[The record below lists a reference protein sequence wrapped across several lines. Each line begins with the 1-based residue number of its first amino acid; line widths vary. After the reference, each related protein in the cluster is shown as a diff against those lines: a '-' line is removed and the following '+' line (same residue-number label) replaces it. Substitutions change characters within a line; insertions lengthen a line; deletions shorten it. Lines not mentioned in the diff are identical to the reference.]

1 MMCNSCSE
9 HNKNS
14 IDNVFKGINIAKN
27 EETLFIQFLNNHD
40 FSVHTIKAFR
50 QDIRKFATY
59 FVSNNHEPFSSARIT
74 VMDLTGFKKYLREE
88 KTQAVATVNRALVCI
103 RRYLDWLVSQ
113 EHLKVNPAKM
123 VKELKRQQLVPQGL
137 ERNQVRKLLREI
149 ELRNDIRSRAIFTT
163 FLHTG
168 CRVSDLVNVE
178 LQDLII
184 NERSGYIVFRLG
196 KGGKQRQVPLSL
208 SSRRAIQEYLRVRP
222 PVSSDILFIG
232 ERGALSDIGI
242 RSLCKKYSAIC
253 GFKIYPHLLR
263 HSMAHQ
269 FLKDNSNDLVSLAQI
284 LGHENLNT
292 TARYTQ
298 RTSEQLAEAAERL
311 SY

>member
-1 MMCNSCSE
+1 MMSNSSPE

-14 IDNVFKGINIAKN
+14 IDNVFRGINIAKN
-27 EETLFIQFLNNHD
+27 EEELFVQFLNGHD
-40 FSVHTIKAFR
+40 FSVHTIKAFI
-50 QDIRKFATY
+50 QDIRKFGSY
-59 FVSNNHEPFSSARIT
+59 FVNNNHEPFSSPRIT
-74 VMDLTGFKKYLREE
+74 VMDLTGFRKYLREE
-88 KTQAVATVNRALVCI
+88 KAQAVSTVNRALVCT
-103 RRYLDWLVSQ
+103 RRYLEWLVGQ
-113 EHLKVNPAKM
+113 GHLQVNPAKA
-123 VKELKRQQLVPQGL
+123 VKELRRQQMVPKGL
-137 ERNQVRKLLREI
+137 ERNQIRKVLREV
-149 ELRNDIRSRAIFTT
+149 ELRNDIRSKAIFSLL
-163 FLHTG
+163 LHTG

-184 NERSGYIVFRLG
+184 NERSGYVVFRFG
-196 KGGKQRQVPLSL
+196 KGGKQRQVPLPL
-208 SSRRAIQEYLRVRP
+208 PARRAIQEYLQIRP
-222 PVSSDILFIG
+222 PVNIDKLFIG
-232 ERGALSDIGI
+232 ERGPLTDIGI
-242 RSLCKKYSAIC
+242 RALCAKYSAIC

-298 RTSEQLAEAAERL
+298 RTSEQLMEAVERL